1 MKIRK
6 TKYALPAVIVLICLF
21 MATAANADLITNG
34 FTFSVA
40 SPGGNTSVG
49 SHFHSSTGG
58 EYGNPSGKAEVGRY
72 SSEEVRGLS
81 EYNITGLATATSA
94 FVTFNVFKAGGLFT
108 GVNDFPFTGT
118 IVVDAYQGNNLEDIS
133 DYQAATVG
141 LVGSFLTG
149 GLLVGNIL
157 SFDIT
162 SIFNTARANGWNSL
176 GMRLGEQYP
185 LLGAGTGAWTFQ
197 DFRLTTD
204 NQTTVPEPATMLLL
218 GLGMLGLAGMRRFK
232 K

>member
-6 TKYALPAVIVLICLF
+6 TKYTLPAVIVLICLF
-21 MATAANADLITNG
+21 MATAANASNITNG

-40 SPGGNTSVG
+40 SGSVTTLG
-49 SHFHSSTGG
+49 SHYHSNTGG
-58 EYGNPSGKAEVGRY
+58 VYGNPAGKGEVGRY
-72 SSEEVRGLS
+72 SVEEVRGLS
-81 EYNITGLATATSA
+81 EYNLTGLSTGSA
-94 FVTFNVFKAGGLFT
+94 FVTFNVFKAGGLFP
-108 GVNDFPFTGT
+108 GVNEFPFTGT

-133 DYQAATVG
+133 DYQAITAG

-149 GLLVGNIL
+149 GLVVGNTL

-162 SIFNTARANGWNSL
+162 SIYNNAINNGWNSL
-176 GMRLGEQYP
+176 GMRLAADP
-185 LLGAGTGAWTFQ
+185 LNDRGAWTF
-197 DFRLTTD
+197 DNFRLTTD

-218 GLGMLGLAGMRRFK
+218 GLGMIGLAGVRRFK